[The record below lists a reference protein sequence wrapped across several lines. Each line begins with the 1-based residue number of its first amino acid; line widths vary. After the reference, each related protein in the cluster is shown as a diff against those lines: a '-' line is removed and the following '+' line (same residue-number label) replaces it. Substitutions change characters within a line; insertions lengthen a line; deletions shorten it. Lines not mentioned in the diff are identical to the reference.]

1 MLAACI
7 IAYCAVFYAQQQ
19 RLPGGFELTSTVNNT
34 MPLVLAGIAQ
44 TLVVLTRGI
53 DLSVG
58 GVIDLTNAAAAV
70 TLGPSPS
77 GMVLWSVVVLLIGA
91 ACGLVNG
98 LLVGIGRLQP
108 ILVTLATLSIYQGLA
123 IRVLPQPG
131 GQVPDVYTDRARQ
144 SDRRRGRCCIVVA
157 LAVGWTAFRRTRLGS
172 RIFAIGN
179 DPPAAQANGIAARR
193 TVILAYTLGGTLA
206 AAAGLFLAAS
216 ATAGDATTGNGFTLT
231 SIVAVVLGGVSLFG
245 GRGSAVGA
253 IMGAFVITMIV
264 NILFFS
270 HIDPLFQAF
279 YEGLF
284 LVVAVLAGEWHRPC
298 WCRAAADES
307 LGARPTAAWSLCGL
321 RRGPAVRGRR
331 YRAARLRQPERHR
344 GRAGGGLVRRL
355 RRRRADVRHPDRR
368 HRSVGALGAERGG
381 DRDGDSHRWGERMRP
396 AWALAATLGMG
407 AAGGPDQRH
416 RRRLHSACRRW

>member
-1 MLAACI
+1 MSASRPEIAVRRGAQRTPRWAHLLAQNIGLELAVAMLAACI

-19 RLPGGFELTSTVNNT
+19 RLPGGFEITSTVNNT

-131 GQVPDVYTDRARQ
+131 GQVPNVYTAVLAN
-144 SDRRRGRCCIVVA
+144 SSAPWSLLYVVA
-157 LAVGWTAFRRTRLGS
+157 LAVGWTAFRRLRLGVA
-172 RIFAIGN
+172 IFAIGN
-179 DPPAAQANGIAARR
+179 DPQAAQANGIAARR
-193 TVILAYTLGGTLA
+193 TVILAYTLGGMLA

-253 IMGAFVITMIV
+253 IMGAFVINMIV

-284 LVVAVLAGEWHRPC
+284 LVVAVLAANGI
-298 WCRAAADES
+298 
-307 LGARPTAAWSLCGL
+307 
-321 RRGPAVRGRR
+321 GR
-331 YRAARLRQPERHR
+331 
-344 GRAGGGLVRRL
+344 LVRR
-355 RRRRADVRHPDRR
+355 RR
-368 HRSVGALGAERGG
+368 
-381 DRDGDSHRWGERMRP
+381 
-396 AWALAATLGMG
+396 
-407 AAGGPDQRH
+407 
-416 RRRLHSACRRW
+416 